1 MKKNRLGHR
10 YIELKNCIAYFKT
23 KKSKDWFYMLPSLSA
38 TSNLFKKQKAGCF
51 FETKI
56 ISFCF
61 IWFEI
66 GLILEDNRFVNIID
80 YI

>member
-1 MKKNRLGHR
+1 MKKNKNGKR
-10 YIELKNCIAYFKT
+10 YFELKNCIAYFKA
-23 KKSKDWFYMLPSLSA
+23 KKSKDWFYLLPSLSA
-38 TSNLFKKQKAGCF
+38 TSNLFKKTKAGCF

-61 IWFEI
+61 LWFEI
-66 GLILEDNRFVNIID
+66 GLIFEDNRCVNIID